1 MNAAPP
7 AVHSLVIGLDGADPG
22 VIEAL
27 GPARLPNL
35 FAAMERGVYAAQ
47 QSVQPPATL
56 PNWAT
61 FLTGVDPAVHG
72 VFDFTTRH
80 GYAVRFTAGR
90 IREAPTFF
98 RALDRAG
105 LATACLFFPGTYPP
119 EPLEHGVFASGWD
132 APVAFSAD
140 ASFMWPRGLHR
151 ELVAR
156 FGAQTFDDVDEFHAD
171 APGFHDALG
180 DALVRRIERRAE
192 VALHVLRKR
201 RWDALGV
208 YFGETDTASHHL
220 WSLWDA
226 RSPRHPAGASE
237 RARTGLPRVY
247 EAADRAVGALLAAA
261 GGAAGPEAVEL
272 TIVSDHGSG
281 GASDKVL
288 YLNRALEAAGFLRM
302 RDAALDAPF
311 AALPGALKTL
321 ALRSLSPRLR
331 ERLFRAAGA
340 LLPSRLESRVRFGA
354 IDFER
359 TVAFSD
365 ELNYL
370 PAIHFNVRG
379 REPKGQL
386 PASELAA
393 TRRALEEALLAL
405 RDPWT
410 DRPVVKAVHAR
421 EELFQG
427 PYLERAPDLL
437 LELCLDPHPT
447 HAGAAYSYNLMP
459 SSEARRG
466 ELFRKLAPAEHLGR
480 KGRSLAGSHRSHGL
494 FVAAGPHVLP
504 VGRLDPAIPVHIAD
518 ASATVLARLG
528 MPRAPGALGAV
539 LPVLHEVEPR
549 AAQHVTAAPT
559 SAPRAATMLD
569 RDDARSGERR
579 VAERLR
585 NLGYIE

>member
-1 MNAAPP
+1 MPSRTPP
-7 AVHSLVIGLDGADPG
+7 AARSLIIGLDGADLG

-27 GPARLPNL
+27 GAARLPSL
-35 FAAMERGVYAAQ
+35 FKAMERGVYAAQ
-47 QSVQPPATL
+47 QSVLPPATL

-61 FLTGVDPAVHG
+61 FLTGVDPGVHG

-80 GYAVRFTAGR
+80 GYGVRFTAGR

-105 LATACLFFPGTYPP
+105 LKTACLFFPGTYPP

-140 ASFMWPRGLHR
+140 ASFIWPRSLHG
-151 ELVAR
+151 ELVQR

-180 DALVRRIERRAE
+180 DALVRRIERRA
-192 VALHVLRKR
+192 ALAQHLLAKQP
-201 RWDALGV
+201 WDAFGV

-220 WSLWDA
+220 WSLWDE
-226 RSPRHPAGASE
+226 RSPRHPAGASA
-237 RARTGLPRVY
+237 RAKSGLARVY
-247 EAADRAVGALLAAA
+247 EAADRAVGALLEAA
-261 GGAAGPEAVEL
+261 GGDEVEL

-281 GASDKVL
+281 GSSDKVL
-288 YLNRALEAAGFLRM
+288 FLNRALEAAGFLRM
-302 RDAALDAPF
+302 RSTSTG
-311 AALPGALKTL
+311 ALPGKLKNL
-321 ALRSLSPRLR
+321 ALRSLPPALR
-331 ERLFRAAGA
+331 ERIFRAAGT
-340 LLPSRLESRVRFGA
+340 LLPSWLESRVRFAA
-354 IDFER
+354 IDFGQ

-379 REPKGQL
+379 REPNGQL
-386 PASELAA
+386 APADIPK
-393 TRRALEEALLAL
+393 TRRALQDALLAL

-410 DRPVVKAVHAR
+410 GAPVVSAVHAR
-421 EELFQG
+421 EAIFSG

-437 LELCLDPHPT
+437 LELHLDPHLD
-447 HAGAAYSYNLMP
+447 ANERSSYSYNLMP
-459 SSEARRG
+459 SAEARRG
-466 ELFRKLAPAEHLGR
+466 ELFRKLAPSEHLGR
-480 KGRSLAGSHRSHGL
+480 KGRSLPGSHRSHGL

-504 VGRLDPAIPVHIAD
+504 VGRLDPAMPVHIAD
-518 ASATVLARLG
+518 ASALVLARLG
-528 MPRAPGALGAV
+528 SAPIAGAMGKV
-539 LPVLHEVEPR
+539 LPVLHGIELPR
-549 AAQHVTAAPT
+549 HDAARS
-559 SAPRAATMLD
+559 SAPDAEHAATLAGGD
-569 RDDARSGERR
+569 GLAGDRR